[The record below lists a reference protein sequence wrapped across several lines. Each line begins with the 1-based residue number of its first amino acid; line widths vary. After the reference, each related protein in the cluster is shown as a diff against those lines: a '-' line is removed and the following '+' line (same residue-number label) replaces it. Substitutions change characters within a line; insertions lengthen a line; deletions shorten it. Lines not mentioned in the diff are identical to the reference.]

1 MPLFRRLLCAAAF
14 ALALPGASAAAATIT
29 EFPLPTSGHGP
40 LNIAAA
46 PGGNLWFSEAGA
58 SSLGT
63 STLAG
68 AISETSGFSSATS
81 GIAVAPDGDVW
92 TTEPIAA
99 RITLLVP
106 GGTPIEYPP
115 GDGRPQDITAGP
127 NGNMWYSESQPSR
140 IAQITPGGLVTNYAT
155 GLTPNSSPQGITTG
169 PDGNVWFTESAN
181 PGAIGRITPTGTITE
196 YTTGLTANSDP
207 SSITTGPDGNLWFTE
222 SANPGAIGRI
232 TPTGTI
238 TEYTTGLTANS
249 DPSSIVAG
257 ADGNLWFTEQAA
269 PGRLGRLTPD
279 APTATTQAATN
290 VALTTATLTGTSNP
304 SGAATTYHFEWGTTT
319 GYGQQA
325 PVPDAAVGSDTAD
338 HAVTQTLTG
347 LAPGTTYHYRLVA
360 TSATGTTDGADMSFA
375 TAAAPTTVAPAPA
388 ATTPPPASVTT
399 PPAPPAP
406 TPPAPIPTPQVGT
419 AAGVIASSGTVTYSC
434 GGAGSTALTATV
446 STGCTINAT
455 SGSVT
460 LAFATPTG
468 LQTDTLSGGSF
479 TINQNAAGFVEITLA
494 APAPVK
500 RKGVSAR
507 AARTTRPWVPAH
519 LWSTD
524 RHGHL
529 RVRSRYSV
537 ATADGTAK
545 WETSETYGRT
555 LTIVTQGEVSVL
567 DLHRHKSVAV
577 RAGRRYLAKR

>member
-169 PDGNVWFTESAN
+169 PDGNV
-181 PGAIGRITPTGTITE
+181 
-196 YTTGLTANSDP
+196 
-207 SSITTGPDGNLWFTE
+207 WFTE

-567 DLHRHKSVAV
+567 DIHRHKSVAV

>member
-169 PDGNVWFTESAN
+169 PDGNV
-181 PGAIGRITPTGTITE
+181 
-196 YTTGLTANSDP
+196 
-207 SSITTGPDGNLWFTE
+207 WFTE

-567 DLHRHKSVAV
+567 DLHRHESVAV

>member
-207 SSITTGPDGNLWFTE
+207 SSI
-222 SANPGAIGRI
+222 
-232 TPTGTI
+232 
-238 TEYTTGLTANS
+238 
-249 DPSSIVAG
+249 VAG

-375 TAAAPTTVAPAPA
+375 TATAPTTVAPAPA

-567 DLHRHKSVAV
+567 DLHRHESVAV

>member
-207 SSITTGPDGNLWFTE
+207 SSI
-222 SANPGAIGRI
+222 
-232 TPTGTI
+232 
-238 TEYTTGLTANS
+238 
-249 DPSSIVAG
+249 VAG

-290 VALTTATLTGTSNP
+290 VALTTATLTGASNP

-567 DLHRHKSVAV
+567 DIHRHKSVAV

>member
-169 PDGNVWFTESAN
+169 PDGNV
-181 PGAIGRITPTGTITE
+181 
-196 YTTGLTANSDP
+196 
-207 SSITTGPDGNLWFTE
+207 WFTE